1 MGGIEFSWFPAS
13 PVHTKYQKLF
23 RRAIEVEGSEEIIE
37 IGPETA
43 EIEQKLPKI
52 AIIAKISKFG
62 SDFKIAKF
70 GIF

>member
-23 RRAIEVEGSEEIIE
+23 RRVIEVGKSEKIIE

-43 EIEQKLPKI
+43 EISGKYPKNGLN
-52 AIIAKISKFG
+52 SPNLLV
-62 SDFKIAKF
+62 FKIGSRF
-70 GIF
+70 